1 MIKECPFLHKFTLK
15 LMNGLSSRRRQIR
28 RFRKWPHRHLKVVE
42 LIGFRGET
50 IDLELAFS
58 ILRNAITLEKM
69 IINTNVPTQLGSYW
83 EYEDNKLKIAA
94 RERAKVLE
102 KYLRQRVQLVIH

>member
-1 MIKECPFLHKFTLK
+1 M
-15 LMNGLSSRRRQIR
+15 
-28 RFRKWPHRHLKVVE
+28 VE

-83 EYEDNKLKIAA
+83 EYEDHKLKIAA